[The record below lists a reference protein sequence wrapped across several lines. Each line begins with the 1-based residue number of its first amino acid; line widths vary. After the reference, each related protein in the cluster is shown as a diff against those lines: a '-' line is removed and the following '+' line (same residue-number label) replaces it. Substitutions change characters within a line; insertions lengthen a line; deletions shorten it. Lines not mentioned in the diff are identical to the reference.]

1 MESCD
6 YRICEAEIRG
16 QRVRWEEMTSGGK
29 SLDNG
34 SVWNMRQAV
43 RGHLDVL
50 AGANHIGPTTPCSSI
65 VGLVDAPAFKLAS
78 FSVV

>member
-6 YRICEAEIRG
+6 YRIWEAEIG
-16 QRVRWEEMTSGGK
+16 GERVRWEEMTSGGK

-34 SVWNMRQAV
+34 SMWIYWRA
-43 RGHLDVL
+43 LY
-50 AGANHIGPTTPCSSI
+50 NHIGPATPCSSI